1 MFCPLSA
8 EKKYVKIDE
17 KPDFFKVRV
26 SVLVKAFKEKRQMEK
41 NEAEKIIAQ
50 YVKPI
55 FGFALKRCKNVQD
68 AEDLSQEIAWKA
80 YRALLAR
87 DDIADCERFIR
98 TVAHNALANY
108 YRGKSGVSGVSFDEA
123 ENLPFPPSGEIEAR
137 LLAEESAAR
146 LRKEIAYLSK
156 MQRAVVVAY
165 YYENKKQNDIAEEFH
180 ISPSLVKWH
189 LFEARKNLKRG
200 METMKNAQTQQFS
213 PVEFSRMSF
222 CGSAGTMGG
231 TPAFFRSVLTQNIAY
246 CAYREA
252 KTINEI
258 AEALGVSPV
267 YVESEA
273 EFLEEYGYLVKR
285 GGKYLANLLIEET
298 DGEWEKI
305 LRLREE
311 MYGAA
316 AKIFANDLYDGL
328 LQSGLL
334 KSDGIECA
342 FKEDENY
349 LLWALV
355 PFIAA
360 NCENGR
366 AEEKIFFEE
375 AATIRPDGAC
385 DIASVSVKSEGEKRI
400 RYNASFSKWRGPSWT
415 SCNGHMLW
423 CCRSEWTDEKQKWE
437 YFEYV
442 SSKNL
447 KLLCRVQN
455 GEPLSADEY
464 ASLAQQG
471 LIGMEK
477 EPVLQ
482 IVWLKTEEIKEKLL
496 GLGREINLK
505 RGRELQKLKTR
516 YVKALLDSTPKHLR
530 KMQAYELQFLFRA
543 DGWFLLYCIEELL
556 QSGKLR
562 PPKEEQRKPLMT
574 VAAVLR

>member
-1 MFCPLSA
+1 
-8 EKKYVKIDE
+8 
-17 KPDFFKVRV
+17 
-26 SVLVKAFKEKRQMEK
+26 MEK

-87 DDIADCERFIR
+87 DDIADCERFIW

-123 ENLPFPPSGEIEAR
+123 ENLPFPSSGEIETG

-165 YYENKKQNDIAEEFH
+165 YYENKKQSDIAEEFH

-298 DGEWEKI
+298 DGEGEKI

-316 AKIFANDLYDGL
+316 AKIFANDLYNGL

-334 KSDGIECA
+334 KRDGIECA

-366 AEEKIFFEE
+366 AEEKISFEE
-375 AATIRPDGAC
+375 TATIRPDGAC

-400 RYNASFSKWRGPSWT
+400 RYNASFSKWRGPSWI

-455 GEPLSADEY
+455 GEPLSEDEY

-471 LIGMEK
+471 LIRMEK

>member
-1 MFCPLSA
+1 
-8 EKKYVKIDE
+8 
-17 KPDFFKVRV
+17 
-26 SVLVKAFKEKRQMEK
+26 
-41 NEAEKIIAQ
+41 
-50 YVKPI
+50 
-55 FGFALKRCKNVQD
+55 
-68 AEDLSQEIAWKA
+68 
-80 YRALLAR
+80 
-87 DDIADCERFIR
+87 
-98 TVAHNALANY
+98 
-108 YRGKSGVSGVSFDEA
+108 
-123 ENLPFPPSGEIEAR
+123 
-137 LLAEESAAR
+137 
-146 LRKEIAYLSK
+146 
-156 MQRAVVVAY
+156 
-165 YYENKKQNDIAEEFH
+165 
-180 ISPSLVKWH
+180 
-189 LFEARKNLKRG
+189 
-200 METMKNAQTQQFS
+200 MKNAQTQQFS

-298 DGEWEKI
+298 DGEGEKI

-366 AEEKIFFEE
+366 AEEKISFEE
-375 AATIRPDGAC
+375 TATIRPDGAC

-464 ASLAQQG
+464 ASVAQQG

-505 RGRELQKLKTR
+505 RGRELQKLETR
-516 YVKALLDSTPKHLR
+516 YVKALLDFTPKHLR
-530 KMQAYELQFLFRA
+530 KMQAYGLQFLFRA

>member
-1 MFCPLSA
+1 
-8 EKKYVKIDE
+8 
-17 KPDFFKVRV
+17 
-26 SVLVKAFKEKRQMEK
+26 MEK

-50 YVKPI
+50 YLKPV

-80 YRALLAR
+80 YRALVAR
-87 DDIADCERFIR
+87 NDIADSGKFIW

-108 YRGKSGVSGVSFDEA
+108 YRGKSGAADISFEEA
-123 ENLPFPPSGEIEAR
+123 ENLPFPLCGEIETEV
-137 LLAEESAAR
+137 LEKESAAR

-156 MQRAVVVAY
+156 MQRAIVVAF
-165 YYENKKQNDIAEEFH
+165 YYENKKQSEIAEEFH

-200 METMKNAQTQQFS
+200 MKTMKNVQMQQFS
-213 PVEFSRMSF
+213 PVAFSRMGF
-222 CGSAGTMGG
+222 CGSAGSMGG
-231 TPAFFRSVLTQNIAY
+231 TPAFFRSALTQNIAY
-246 CAYREA
+246 CVYREA

-267 YVESEA
+267 YVESEV
-273 EFLEEYGYLVKR
+273 EFLEEYGYLLKR
-285 GGKYLANLLIEET
+285 GEKYLANLLIEET
-298 DGEWEKI
+298 DGEGEKI
-305 LRLREE
+305 LRMREE

-316 AKIFANDLYDGL
+316 AKIFVNDLYDGL

-349 LLWALV
+349 LLWALI

-360 NCENGR
+360 NCEDGQ
-366 AEEKIFFEE
+366 AEEEISFEE
-375 AATIRPDGAC
+375 VAAIRPDGAC
-385 DIASVSVKSEGEKRI
+385 DIASVSVRSEGEKRI
-400 RYNASFSKWRGPSWT
+400 RYNASFLKWCGPSWV

-423 CCRSEWTDEKQKWE
+423 CCRSEWTKEKPKWE

-447 KLLCRVQN
+447 KLLCRIQN
-455 GEPLSADEY
+455 GETLSAEEY

-471 LIGMEK
+471 LIRMEK
-477 EPVLQ
+477 GPVLQ
-482 IVWLKTEEIKEKLL
+482 IVWLKTEKIKEKLL

-505 RGRELQKLKTR
+505 RGRELQKLKAR
-516 YVKALLDSTPKHLR
+516 YVKALLDFTPKHLR

-543 DGWFLLYCIEELL
+543 DGWFLLYCLEELL
-556 QSGKLR
+556 QNGKLR
-562 PPKEEQRKPLMT
+562 PPEEEQKKSLMS